1 MRRYYV
7 ITSIGIICLIIFQC
21 LYIRNLYDSYRN
33 EQVVQI
39 GKALDIAFAQEVE
52 VRRYELGERHFKER
66 IYTSKRITDMT
77 REELDSLLR
86 IEPIPAD
93 TIDLDKF
100 VKEGIALGSGAT
112 AGVIIGAI
120 IGALVHKKLPTSV
133 WDKWLGGLCGGAA
146 GLLAGGVA
154 GPFRGG
160 KNIDKAV
167 AKLTDGAPQV
177 QPEPAQPQAAPQ
189 IPQTTT
195 PAGFN
200 NLLKQAQQQKI

>member
-1 MRRYYV
+1 MCMTYNFMSLGGPVVGVENKDGTQTIAVHDRKGIYRTYL
-7 ITSIGIICLIIFQC
+7 TSPEKVDEFIKTYQK
-21 LYIRNLYDSYRN
+21 
-33 EQVVQI
+33 
-39 GKALDIAFAQEVE
+39 GK
-52 VRRYELGERHFKER
+52 
-66 IYTSKRITDMT
+66 
-77 REELDSLLR
+77 
-86 IEPIPAD
+86 
-93 TIDLDKF
+93 

-189 IPQTTT
+189 IPQTTA